1 MDFFD
6 SGGLSCR
13 LLYRTS
19 GLDGSIHL
27 LLQLVREI
35 FPIIRLNIVSGSSDL
50 RVFVPIADT
59 LPNGLTRVR
68 EAGKGRKSYPI
79 IAHGSDLSKPLL
91 LNDLESFK
99 REALKIDPSVTE
111 LPFYSHAALLRLPLF
126 ARGSFTFLINFWS
139 NEKNSFK
146 EEDIEPLS
154 RLIAPLAEELAA
166 AFTDIPI
173 AVGEVQERLTGYERI
188 RQCAGLAALRQ
199 GIEKVA
205 PTRTTVLVTGETGSG
220 KELVAEAIH
229 ELSGRSGGPLVRV
242 NCGSIAPTLLE
253 SELFGYEKGAFTG
266 AQSRRSGY
274 FECANGGT
282 LFLDEIGELP
292 LTAQVQLL
300 RVLDRKIIQR
310 VGDPRAIPVDVRV
323 VAATNRDLEEMVE
336 KGTFRRD
343 LYYRLSVYP
352 LSIPPLRGGY
362 SSARPALHRREDAG
376 NGHDDAP
383 GARPGRT
390 GQTVR
395 LRLARQCQGAGTRS
409 GAGAYRQPFWVGD
422 APPCFWRKAETA
434 QTNVAF

>member
-1 MDFFD
+1 MRH
-6 SGGLSCR
+6 CC
-13 LLYRTS
+13 
-19 GLDGSIHL
+19 
-27 LLQLVREI
+27 
-35 FPIIRLNIVSGSSDL
+35 
-50 RVFVPIADT
+50 A
-59 LPNGLTRVR
+59 
-68 EAGKGRKSYPI
+68 
-79 IAHGSDLSKPLL
+79 
-91 LNDLESFK
+91 
-99 REALKIDPSVTE
+99 
-111 LPFYSHAALLRLPLF
+111 
-126 ARGSFTFLINFWS
+126 
-139 NEKNSFK
+139 FK

-188 RQCAGLAALRQ
+188 RQCTGLAALRQ

-229 ELSGRSGGPLVRV
+229 ELSGRNGGPLVRV

-274 FECANGGT
+274 FEFANGGT

-336 KGTFRRD
+336 KGLFPERFEIREPS
-343 LYYRLSVYP
+343 LHEIFVEKV
-352 LSIPPLRGGY
+352 GG
-362 SSARPALHRREDAG
+362 
-376 NGHDDAP
+376 
-383 GARPGRT
+383 
-390 GQTVR
+390 
-395 LRLARQCQGAGTRS
+395 
-409 GAGAYRQPFWVGD
+409 
-422 APPCFWRKAETA
+422 A
-434 QTNVAF
+434 Q